1 MYAVGQQ
8 AHLTATFKDV
18 NGALFDP
25 TTVTATITKPD
36 GTAAA
41 GSPFTAVR
49 DSIGQFHYDYTTTV
63 AGIHQWFFTG
73 TGAGGGVQTPDVFTV
88 IATTT
93 AALISLSDAKETLN
107 YLTAEGTVD
116 DQELLLTIRAATE
129 VINELA
135 GYTIVTSVT
144 ETVDST
150 VDRYGR
156 GVVMLS
162 RIPVLTVQT
171 IVGTLPGA
179 PTVTVDANALDIITG
194 EYVLGTAGFYGPQ
207 KVTYTAGR
215 AAVPSALQEACRIE
229 VQQLWATQRGT
240 AATVPAGGLEG
251 DTGMADLSYRIQ
263 QLIKLA
269 GHSKNAGVV

>member
-1 MYAVGQQ
+1 MYAVGAQ
-8 AHLTATFKDV
+8 AHLTAEFRDV
-18 NGALFDP
+18 NQALFDP
-25 TTVTATITKPD
+25 TTVTVTVTKPD

-41 GSPFTAVR
+41 GSPFTATR
-49 DSIGQFHYDYTTTV
+49 DSLGEFHYDYTTTV

-93 AALISLSDAKETLN
+93 AALISLSDGKETLN

-116 DQELLLTIRAATE
+116 DQELLLAIRAATE
-129 VINELA
+129 VINGLA
-135 GYTIVTSVT
+135 GYTIATSIT

-156 GVVMLS
+156 GVIMLS
-162 RIPVLTVQT
+162 HIPVLTVQT
-171 IVGTLPGA
+171 IVGTLPSA
-179 PTVTVDANALDIITG
+179 PTVTVDPNALDIVTG
-194 EYVLGTAGFYGPQ
+194 EYILGTAGFYGPQ

-215 AAVPSALQEACRIE
+215 ATNPSALQEACRLE
-229 VQQLWATQRGT
+229 LQQLWATQRGT
-240 AATVPAGGLEG
+240 ASTVPAGGVEG
-251 DTGMADLSYRIQ
+251 DTGMYDLSYRIQ

-269 GHSKNAGVV
+269 GHSKNAGVA

>member
-1 MYAVGQQ
+1 MYAVG
-8 AHLTATFKDV
+8 AAVRLTAEFRDV
-18 NGALFDP
+18 NGALFNP
-25 TTVTATITKPD
+25 TTVTATVTKPD
-36 GTAAA
+36 GTTTVS
-41 GSPFTAVR
+41 GTLTP
-49 DSIGQFHYDYTTTV
+49 DSVGEFHYDYITTV

-73 TGAGGGVQTPDVFTV
+73 TGGGGGVQTPDVFTV

-107 YLTAEGTVD
+107 YLAAEGTVD

-129 VINELA
+129 IINELA
-135 GYTIVTSVT
+135 GYTVATAVT

-156 GVVMLS
+156 GVIMLS
-162 RIPVLTVQT
+162 HIPVLTVQT
-171 IVGTLPGA
+171 ITGTLPAA
-179 PTVTVDANALDIITG
+179 PTITVDPNALDIITG
-194 EYVLGTAGFYGPQ
+194 EYVLGRLGFYGPQ

-215 AAVPSALQEACRIE
+215 AAVPSALQEACRLE

-240 AATVPAGGLEG
+240 ASTVPAGGVEG
-251 DTGMADLSYRIQ
+251 DTGMYDLSYRIQ

-269 GHSKNAGVV
+269 GHSKNAGVA